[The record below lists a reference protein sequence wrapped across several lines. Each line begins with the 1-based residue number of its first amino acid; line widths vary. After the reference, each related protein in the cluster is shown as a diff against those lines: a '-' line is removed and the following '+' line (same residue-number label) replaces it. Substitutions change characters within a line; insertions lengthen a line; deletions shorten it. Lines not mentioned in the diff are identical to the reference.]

1 MNSKRTGDP
10 EYRTTGKGMIIGV
23 FFLLLGLSILLK
35 ILFKIDIPVFRALFS
50 VLLIYFG
57 IRMLTGTFG
66 MSGLFEWKDRS
77 SIVFSEG
84 RFHAGK
90 GGESEEP
97 THYSIVFGKG
107 VVDLTELSLE
117 RAPHDIEV
125 NVVFGEGIIYVD
137 PNAPVHVVSNAVF
150 GESRMPDDNQVVF
163 GTLNYRTAAAVA
175 ANESAITVRTNVVFG
190 SVRIRSKSGAASSP
204 PSSSQMGPSKP
215 TPKESNPVD
224 DDEED

>member
-57 IRMLTGTFG
+57 VRMLTGTFG
-66 MSGLFEWKDRS
+66 MSGLFEWKDHS

-90 GGESEEP
+90 GASGDSEEP

-107 VVDLTELSLE
+107 VVDLTELALE
-117 RAPHDIEV
+117 TAP
-125 NVVFGEGIIYVD
+125 
-137 PNAPVHVVSNAVF
+137 
-150 GESRMPDDNQVVF
+150 
-163 GTLNYRTAAAVA
+163 
-175 ANESAITVRTNVVFG
+175 
-190 SVRIRSKSGAASSP
+190 
-204 PSSSQMGPSKP
+204 
-215 TPKESNPVD
+215 
-224 DDEED
+224 